1 MSYRL
6 REYLRLYTN
15 SYVIINVLL
24 SFQRING
31 ELSTNVW
38 DETTG
43 HNCCDTHKAQR
54 CWDCTFL
61 SFFFFFKS
69 TVQHTVRQ
77 VLKASS
83 GDVSPLAKR
92 RNYSRR
98 LDRTNTPQFIQEVQ
112 NIIGMTPGIHTR
124 AIGIDLR
131 FSEDAIRNAMHDDIS
146 YTSYVTRKS

>member
-1 MSYRL
+1 MCF
-6 REYLRLYTN
+6 YLFSVSMANYQLTYGMKQQA
-15 SYVIINVLL
+15 IIVAIRTKHSDVEIALFCL
-24 SFQRING
+24 
-31 ELSTNVW
+31 
-38 DETTG
+38 
-43 HNCCDTHKAQR
+43 
-54 CWDCTFL
+54 
-61 SFFFFFKS
+61 FFFFLKS